1 MVSIVRRGVLA
12 ALLAVSALLPGTTL
26 AASKPIEQF
35 HDQFTDSFSTDLCG
49 IEVDAVIVVSDN
61 FFLYEDGSFKDA
73 SSFRATYTN
82 PDNGKSVL
90 LSSAGI
96 VIGTAII
103 DEGAGT
109 ISFTT
114 SYMGLPEKIQSARGR
129 VLLRDA
135 GMITFTDTFD
145 LETGDFLGTEVTIS
159 GPHPEAESDFTLFC
173 DTVVPELT

>member
-1 MVSIVRRGVLA
+1 MVSIIRRGVLA
-12 ALLAVSALLPGTTL
+12 ALLAVLALLPGTAL

-61 FFLYEDGSFKDA
+61 FFVYQDGSFKDA

-90 LSSAGI
+90 VSSAGI
-96 VIGTAII
+96 VTGTAII

-109 ISFTT
+109 ISYTT
-114 SYMGLPEKIQSARGR
+114 SFNGLPEKIQSARGG
-129 VLLRDA
+129 VLVRDA
-135 GMITFTDTFD
+135 GIITFIDTFD
-145 LETGDFLGTEVTIS
+145 LETDEFLGTEVTIS

-173 DTVVPELT
+173 DAVIPALT